1 MADDRIVIEVQ
12 LDDGTIKKGFLNI
25 EKQAEQTG
33 KSVGNNLNGKG
44 LSTLTKTLAG
54 VTAAFLALRSAAN
67 LLGDAIRGASAE
79 ADAINRLNVALAQ
92 TGQFSK
98 ATSQSLIDFSNGL
111 QATTKFA
118 NDSVLEVSAL
128 IQTLG
133 RLDQEGLK
141 RATTAALDL
150 SVALGIDVNSAATLV
165 GKAANGNIEAF
176 RRYGV
181 EIQKGKTDAETFANA
196 LRTLEERFGGVAR
209 SSAGTFSGALAQ
221 LSNVFGDV
229 LDNIGFA
236 ITQSPSLIA
245 VFNTISKVLVGF
257 GERISQ
263 TIGNRDILK
272 PILSSL
278 VEISAVLVSV
288 LGPAI
293 EFISRSAF
301 ALFSSFV
308 TGLKVV
314 STAIVGFGAILEKL
328 GVSTF
333 KGSSDALKGS
343 LDSLSQSANSTSQA
357 FGGLFNQS
365 ATQGSLDTLAS
376 LKGAIDQTN
385 GSLND
390 LTQNL
395 NNVKVAA
402 DLTPLQIGINDLK
415 TNAAALGAQFNL
427 VAQGI
432 VQSAEALATQGS
444 QSFRQLGD
452 TALKGFGQA
461 VGSAFAQFGAALAK
475 GENGLKAFA
484 KAFLA
489 SIGQTAVALGTEF
502 ILRGTAYLF
511 VPGLQSLGGPLIA
524 AGAALATFGGALA
537 ASSGGSASAGA
548 GGGAVAGGGDFG
560 AGTELPDTPASQERG
575 PQIAVNIQGDVLDSQ
590 DTGLRIVDI
599 LREFADKNGDVVTA

>member
-196 LRTLEERFGGVAR
+196 LRTLEE
-209 SSAGTFSGALAQ
+209 
-221 LSNVFGDV
+221 
-229 LDNIGFA
+229 
-236 ITQSPSLIA
+236 
-245 VFNTISKVLVGF
+245 
-257 GERISQ
+257 
-263 TIGNRDILK
+263 
-272 PILSSL
+272 
-278 VEISAVLVSV
+278 
-288 LGPAI
+288 
-293 EFISRSAF
+293 
-301 ALFSSFV
+301 
-308 TGLKVV
+308 
-314 STAIVGFGAILEKL
+314 
-328 GVSTF
+328 
-333 KGSSDALKGS
+333 
-343 LDSLSQSANSTSQA
+343 TSI
-357 FGGLFNQS
+357 FHSYTCRN
-365 ATQGSLDTLAS
+365 
-376 LKGAIDQTN
+376 
-385 GSLND
+385 
-390 LTQNL
+390 
-395 NNVKVAA
+395 
-402 DLTPLQIGINDLK
+402 
-415 TNAAALGAQFNL
+415 
-427 VAQGI
+427 
-432 VQSAEALATQGS
+432 
-444 QSFRQLGD
+444 
-452 TALKGFGQA
+452 
-461 VGSAFAQFGAALAK
+461 
-475 GENGLKAFA
+475 
-484 KAFLA
+484 
-489 SIGQTAVALGTEF
+489 
-502 ILRGTAYLF
+502 
-511 VPGLQSLGGPLIA
+511 
-524 AGAALATFGGALA
+524 
-537 ASSGGSASAGA
+537 
-548 GGGAVAGGGDFG
+548 
-560 AGTELPDTPASQERG
+560 
-575 PQIAVNIQGDVLDSQ
+575 
-590 DTGLRIVDI
+590 
-599 LREFADKNGDVVTA
+599 